1 MFCLS
6 SSCDLCAQC
15 CQCLWIAH
23 SWMLLRCSL
32 TFNSPVS
39 CLSSTTSVWIVVFC
53 SFLCGFCVFIC
64 FGFCVL
70 FVFVLCLVCPILA
83 VFLDFLF
90 LIALSVFSNV
100 YLLVVY
106 LYFYIMSW
114 LLVHHQEIQGMA
126 LWKSFS
132 SESLINWCAT
142 PTLVVFHLYRWVKKL
157 EIDFLNSKTL
167 RNKKKYWCKKKNVL
181 YLQIQ
186 PNLFMRSPLLSSHP
200 CQKENFSCP
209 VIEKVM

>member
-1 MFCLS
+1 
-6 SSCDLCAQC
+6 
-15 CQCLWIAH
+15 
-23 SWMLLRCSL
+23 MLLRCSL

-39 CLSSTTSVWIVVFC
+39 CLPSTTSVWIVVFC

-64 FGFCVL
+64 FVFFVL

-83 VFLDFLF
+83 VFLDCLF
-90 LIALSVFSNV
+90 LIALSVFSNVYLPVSLDCSFLIAPSVFSNV

-114 LLVHHQEIQGMA
+114 LLVHHQGIQGKA

-167 RNKKKYWCKKKNVL
+167 RNKKKYWYKKK
-181 YLQIQ
+181 
-186 PNLFMRSPLLSSHP
+186 
-200 CQKENFSCP
+200 SCY
-209 VIEKVM
+209 IYKYSQTCLCDHLC